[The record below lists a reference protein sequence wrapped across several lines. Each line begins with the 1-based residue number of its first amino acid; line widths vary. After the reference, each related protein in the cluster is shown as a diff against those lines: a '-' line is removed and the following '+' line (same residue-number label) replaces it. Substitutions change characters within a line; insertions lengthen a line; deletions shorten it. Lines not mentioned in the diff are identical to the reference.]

1 MRFHGIHVPVLFLAV
16 LFSSLLGSVPAQAQG
31 ADFSDVRDYIDQS
44 IKSMKE
50 DLKNL
55 PATTDA
61 SLLGIDR
68 AVPAMVGGLEFAR
81 AALAAGKIGAAM
93 DALGVNIGIANAV
106 LGKLPAKEV
115 PAARTPAKTAVSI
128 DLEEV
133 NALTPQDIENVKSVV
148 TRMAKAEIVEIE
160 NVEAVFD
167 RLDASGLD
175 IGEITSVLSTMDLNQ
190 LDVVAAINE
199 TSDSLSKMDRL
210 LETLSSIVGG
220 AQVAGNIAS
229 QLESVGVSLSNLPEL
244 MGNLQTAA
252 SVIAEAISQGI
263 DVDLE
268 AAAQGL
274 GYSSFADAVDAYNE
288 AHGTNYSVQGAKD
301 ALGQ

>member
-1 MRFHGIHVPVLFLAV
+1 MRFHGLPILFPALLLA
-16 LFSSLLGSVPAQAQG
+16 SLLGPVPAQAQA

-44 IKSMKE
+44 IKTMKE

-61 SLLGIDR
+61 SLLGVDQ
-68 AVPAMVGGLEFAR
+68 AVPAMVQSLEFAR
-81 AALAAGKIGAAM
+81 SALATGKIEAAM
-93 DALGVNIGIANAV
+93 DALGVNIGIANVV

-115 PAARTPAKTAVSI
+115 PAAGTSAAAAASI
-128 DLEEV
+128 DTEEV
-133 NALTPQDIENVKSVV
+133 NALTPEDIENVKSVV

-160 NVEAVFD
+160 DVEAVFD

-175 IGEITSVLSTMDLNQ
+175 IGEITGVLTSVNLNQ
-190 LDVVAAINE
+190 LDVIAAINNS
-199 TSDSLSKMDRL
+199 SDTLSRMDDL
-210 LETLSSIVGG
+210 VGKLSSIIGSG
-220 AQVAGNIAS
+220 LARNIAD
-229 QLESVGVSLSNLPEL
+229 QLRSAGVNL
-244 MGNLQTAA
+244 NDLQAA
-252 SVIAEAISQGI
+252 AQAIAGAISQGI